1 MPQEMK
7 DKSDQKS
14 LEFFGCTNAEN
25 YKKLKTEYLT
35 ENKTAYLKKFQ
46 DEPDVKA
53 IVDQFWIIRNRTKSP
68 MNDIDWWI
76 KKPYSEFKNFVMSFD
91 TRNKT
96 ERREENWRQ
105 NAINNDAKI
114 LGTKDGYEIWY
125 VPTYDAMVILG
136 RFYKGRSA
144 KWCVASDD
152 PDFWFD
158 NHEDSEFVVLIRE
171 HPQHDEFDKV
181 AIEMMNHGRYYNE
194 DDIIP
199 WDLEND
205 DWTFTND
212 QLIHEAWLL
221 FKDNGETREQY
232 FG

>member
-1 MPQEMK
+1 M
-7 DKSDQKS
+7 
-14 LEFFGCTNAEN
+14 
-25 YKKLKTEYLT
+25 
-35 ENKTAYLKKFQ
+35 
-46 DEPDVKA
+46 
-53 IVDQFWIIRNRTKSP
+53 
-68 MNDIDWWI
+68 
-76 KKPYSEFKNFVMSFD
+76 
-91 TRNKT
+91 
-96 ERREENWRQ
+96 
-105 NAINNDAKI
+105 
-114 LGTKDGYEIWY
+114 WY
-125 VPTYDAMVILG
+125 TPTYDSMRILG

-181 AIEMMNHGRYYNE
+181 AVEMMNHGRYYNE

-199 WDLEND
+199 WDLENE

-212 QLIHEAWLL
+212 ELIHEAWLL